1 MNNKKWYT
9 QAQITVVTFNQSD
22 VIRTSGEDPAPTAIA
37 VEGEAIGWQ
46 AGWN

>member
-1 MNNKKWYT
+1 MKGKKLYV
-9 QAQITVVTFNQSD
+9 QAQIKVVTFNRND

-46 AGWN
+46 NGWN